1 MKIVNIILTSQNGGA
16 EQVFIDYS
24 VVLKKLGHD
33 VLAIIKSDAP
43 YADSVSDLGVKVKK
57 IKNSLGHHD
66 FFAAKKIQ
74 KILEEFNADAV
85 FAHVGR
91 SMTLTHKAIKKI
103 TNKKILLVAINHS
116 MNVKR
121 SIGSDLILSVN
132 KEIFYKTV
140 QLGQP
145 ENKSFVIPNAIDL
158 TDATMVAPK
167 VNLQKKETIA
177 IGVIG
182 RLDKFKA
189 FRYAIKSLAQ
199 LSKISDKNFI
209 LKIAGSGPKEP
220 YLRKLTKELNLEKKV
235 EFLGWIKNKK
245 EFFESIDILCVPSQR
260 ETFGV
265 VLLEAMKF
273 RKPIISTDADGP
285 KEILRNGIDGL
296 LVSLEPLESVE
307 NRITHAV
314 LKMINE
320 PELVNSMIEN
330 SFVRLKEKFSYEA
343 LEARMKE
350 VVGRVA

>member
-24 VVLKKLGHD
+24 AVLKKLGHD
-33 VLAIIKSDAP
+33 VLAIVKSDAP
-43 YADSVSDLGVKVKK
+43 YADSVSEFGIKVKK
-57 IKNSLGHHD
+57 IKNSFGHHD
-66 FFAAKKIQ
+66 FFAVKKIQ

-91 SMTLTHKAIKKI
+91 SMILTRKAIKKI

-132 KEIFYKTV
+132 REIFYKTV

-158 TDATMVAPK
+158 TGAITLAPK
-167 VNLQKKETIA
+167 INLQKKATIV

-182 RLDKFKA
+182 RLDKSKA
-189 FRYAIKSLAQ
+189 FRYAVKSVAQ

-220 YLRKLTKELNLEKKV
+220 YLRELAKELNIENKV

-245 EFFESIDILCVPSQR
+245 EFFSSIDILCVPSQR
-260 ETFGV
+260 ETFGI

-273 RKPIISTDADGP
+273 RAPIISTDADGP

-296 LVSLEPLESVE
+296 LINLEPLDSVPD
-307 NRITHAV
+307 RITNAV
-314 LKMINE
+314 LKMIDE

-350 VVGRVA
+350 VVGSVV